1 MYWYFMT
8 GGKMMKKSETI
19 IELKKQGVVAVIRGN
34 TLEEGL
40 RISQACIQG
49 GLKAIE
55 MAYTNANASQIIKEL
70 NEQYQ
75 DDSEVLIGA
84 GTVLD
89 APTAR
94 SAILAGAKYIVSP
107 SFDHETA
114 ILCNRYGVP
123 YIPGCMTIKEIVTA
137 MEAGSEIIKLFP
149 GSAFGPSYIGA
160 IRAPLPQVSIMV
172 TGGVKL
178 DNLDQWFHA
187 GVDAI
192 GVGGELN
199 KLGAQGKFDEITEV
213 ASEYVKKTLEVR
225 S

>member
-1 MYWYFMT
+1 
-8 GGKMMKKSETI
+8 MKKSEI
-19 IELKKQGVVAVIRGN
+19 IMELKRQGVVAVIRGN
-34 TLEEGL
+34 SLEEGVQ
-40 RISQACIQG
+40 ISKACIAG

-55 MAYTNANASQIIKEL
+55 MAYTNTNASEIIKQLSEMYH
-70 NEQYQ
+70 E
-75 DDSEVLIGA
+75 DSEVCIGA

-94 SAILAGAKYIVSP
+94 LAILAGAKYIVSP
-107 SFDHETA
+107 SFDQETA
-114 ILCNRYGVP
+114 MLCNRYGVP

-149 GSAFGPSYIGA
+149 GSAFGSEYIGA
-160 IRAPLPQVSIMV
+160 IKSPLPQASIMV

-178 DNLDQWFHA
+178 KNIDQWFDA

-199 KLGAQGKFDEITEV
+199 QLGAQGQFAEITRI
-213 ASEYVKKTLEVR
+213 ASEYVQKTREAIK
-225 S
+225 

>member
-1 MYWYFMT
+1 
-8 GGKMMKKSETI
+8 MKKSEVIT
-19 IELKKQGVVAVIRGN
+19 ELKKQGVVAVIRGN
-34 TLEEGL
+34 SLEEGF
-40 RISQACIQG
+40 RISQACING

-55 MAYTNANASQIIKEL
+55 MAYTNANASEIIKKL
-70 NEQYQ
+70 NEEYK
-75 DDSEVLIGA
+75 DNSEVCIGA

-94 SAILAGAKYIVSP
+94 MAILAGAKYVVSP
-107 SFDHETA
+107 SFDADTA

-137 MEAGSEIIKLFP
+137 MESGSEIIKLFP
-149 GSAFGPSYIGA
+149 GNVFGPSYIGA
-160 IRAPLPQVSIMV
+160 IRSPLPQVSIMV

-178 DNLDQWFHA
+178 DNIDQWFNA

-199 KLGAQGKFDEITEV
+199 KLGAKGEFNEITRI
-213 ASEYVKKTLEVR
+213 ASEYARKTKEVR
-225 S
+225 G

>member
-1 MYWYFMT
+1 MR
-8 GGKMMKKSETI
+8 KSEVLTK
-19 IELKKQGVVAVIRGN
+19 LRQQGVVAVIRGE
-34 TLEEGL
+34 TLEEGIN
-40 RISQACIQG
+40 ISKACIQG

-70 NEQYQ
+70 NTMYQ
-75 DDSEVLIGA
+75 EDEDVFIGA

-94 SAILAGAKYIVSP
+94 NAILAGAKYIVSP
-107 SFDHETA
+107 SFDQETA
-114 ILCNRYGVP
+114 ILCNRYGIP

-137 MEAGSEIIKLFP
+137 MEYGSEMIKLFP
-149 GSAFGPSYIGA
+149 GSAFGPGYIGA
-160 IRAPLPQVSIMV
+160 IQSPLPQVSIMV

-178 DNLDQWFHA
+178 DNVKQWFDA

-199 KLGAQGKFDEITEV
+199 KLGAQGQFDEVTQV
-213 ASEYVKKTLEVR
+213 ASQYVQAAKEAR
-225 S
+225 